1 MINQYLIGI
10 YKENIKEEF
19 ADITDFAKELGTT
32 TENLLMYLLA
42 KQFNG
47 INSPILYDINTS
59 LEKLT
64 ETINNNINE

>member
-59 LEKLT
+59 IEKLT